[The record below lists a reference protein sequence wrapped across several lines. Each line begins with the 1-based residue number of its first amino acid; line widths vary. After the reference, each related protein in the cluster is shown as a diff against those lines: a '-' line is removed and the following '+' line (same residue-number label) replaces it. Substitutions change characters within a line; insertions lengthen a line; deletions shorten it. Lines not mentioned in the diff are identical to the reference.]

1 MEIKVG
7 EYVRTKRGIAKVLEV
22 KTVQPKMYGQ
32 HDVAY
37 KIDKC
42 PRMYI
47 SETAFIK
54 HSPNIIDLIEVGDY
68 VNGRLVLAVDYK
80 RQNIC
85 LLIPL
90 TDTKA
95 NTNIMWYGYE
105 EIKTILTHELYKAN
119 AYKVK
124 GE

>member
-1 MEIKVG
+1 MDIKVG
-7 EYVRTKRGIAKVLEV
+7 EYVRTKLG
-22 KTVQPKMYGQ
+22 
-32 HDVAY
+32 
-37 KIDKC
+37 KIDKVKNNNYY
-42 PRMYI
+42 MQQYI
-47 SETAFIK
+47 ECEKGLYLRVNITK
-54 HSPNIIDLIEVGDY
+54 HSANITVLIEVGDC

-85 LLIPL
+85 LLIPF

-95 NTNIMWYGYE
+95 STNIMWYGYE
-105 EIKTILTHELYKAN
+105 EIKAILTHEQFEAN

>member
-42 PRMYI
+42 PKMYVT
-47 SETAFIK
+47 ETAFIK
-54 HSPNIIDLIEVGDY
+54 HNPNIINLIEVR
-68 VNGRLVLAVDYK
+68 RLCEFRK
-80 RQNIC
+80 
-85 LLIPL
+85 
-90 TDTKA
+90 DTRY
-95 NTNIMWYGYE
+95 NRR
-105 EIKTILTHELYKAN
+105 LY
-119 AYKVK
+119 
-124 GE
+124 